1 MSVEELIF
9 DLLDKPEVQIE
20 GGARGAV
27 GVAITNLFENSRRV
41 IFLVCTRCKYFI
53 RPIVL

>member
-41 IFLVCTRCKYFI
+41 IFLVI
-53 RPIVL
+53 